1 MELNI
6 ITFGY
11 LFFRL
16 APFILTC
23 FFTLASIFNQDFK
36 GFVLLVGLLLA
47 CFIGSMIGRVFNFQ
61 TPSAAID
68 NNLCNMITIGQMENL
83 SQLPLGQV
91 VLSYIFFYLMI
102 FIGLNKV
109 FMQNVATLIFFP
121 LLIIIDAIW
130 NMNNSC
136 FSVIQIFVAIIV
148 GGVIGSLWGWVI
160 YSTKSQNLQYFAG
173 YSNNQVCNKPSK
185 NTFKCSVYKNG
196 KLLSSSNI

>member
-47 CFIGSMIGRVFNFQ
+47 CFAGSMVGRIFNLQ
-61 TPSAAID
+61 TPSSAID
-68 NNLCNMITIGQMENL
+68 NSVCNMITIGQMENL

-109 FMQNVATLIFFP
+109 YMQNVATLIFFP
-121 LLIIIDAIW
+121 LLIIVDAIW

-136 FSVIQIFVAIIV
+136 FSVIQIFVAILV
-148 GGVIGSLWGWVI
+148 GGGIGALWGWII

>member
-47 CFIGSMIGRVFNFQ
+47 CFVGSMVGRIFNFQ
-61 TPSAAID
+61 TPSSAID

-91 VLSYIFFYLMI
+91 VLSYIFFYLMV

-109 FMQNVATLIFFP
+109 YMQNGATLIFFP
-121 LLIIIDAIW
+121 LLIFVDAIW

-136 FSVIQIFVAIIV
+136 FSVIQIFVAISI
-148 GGVIGSLWGWVI
+148 ISCLFTFSNSLI
-160 YSTKSQNLQYFAG
+160 IRFISSIL
-173 YSNNQVCNKPSK
+173 P
-185 NTFKCSVYKNG
+185 FK
-196 KLLSSSNI
+196 